1 MSRRAAALALA
12 VPAVAAAALAVPA
25 AAGADEVEIGMPGKF
40 FDPARVTAVAGD
52 RITFA
57 NRDLVTHDVRIGG
70 GLFDSGPI
78 LRSGS
83 WSQPFERPGEYPF
96 ACTLHAFMNGN
107 LSVVAATLSSAP
119 DQVLAGEPI
128 TLSGR
133 APAGTPRVI
142 VERSTPAARV
152 GRARRRRHAGRR
164 RNVHGED
171 AGGGGRVATGSRR
184 PAGAS
189 ASLTPKVTARV
200 EIHTTLERGKRRL
213 TLRAHAMPAPTGM
226 VATLDLYARWRY
238 RWRVDRA
245 VKFDRHGMA
254 TVRLPRGL
262 RTYARVSLRR
272 RARRAGARLLA
283 RAADVGRPRRA
294 GPGHDH
300 AAGWRAPRR
309 CGRRRGR
316 RRARRALARP
326 WCTAPRPTPAARC
339 ARARSRACGR
349 GRRRSCGAAPRR
361 GRGPRPRRG
370 AGTCGSATSRRWTPP
385 RSGAR

>member
-1 MSRRAAALALA
+1 M
-12 VPAVAAAALAVPA
+12 PAVAAAALAVPA
-25 AAGADEVEIGMPGKF
+25 AAGANEVEIGMPGKF

-52 RITFA
+52 RVTFA

-83 WSQPFERPGEYPF
+83 WSQAFERPGEYPF

-142 VERSTPAARV
+142 VERSTPAGAWV
-152 GRARRRRHAGRR
+152 ALDDADTPAADGTFTVKTRAVEGASYRI
-164 RNVHGED
+164 
-171 AGGGGRVATGSRR
+171 AT
-184 PAGAS
+184 ATGAS

-245 VKFDRHGMA
+245 VTFDSHGMA

-272 RARRAGARLLA
+272 RARGPVLVSSHVLRTS
-283 RAADVGRPRRA
+283 DGRVAPDPDTIMP
-294 GPGHDH
+294 PGGGHH
-300 AAGWRAPRR
+300 G
-309 CGRRRGR
+309 
-316 RRARRALARP
+316 
-326 WCTAPRPTPAARC
+326 
-339 ARARSRACGR
+339 
-349 GRRRSCGAAPRR
+349 
-361 GRGPRPRRG
+361 G
-370 AGTCGSATSRRWTPP
+370 AGGGE
-385 RSGAR
+385 GAGGHGGH